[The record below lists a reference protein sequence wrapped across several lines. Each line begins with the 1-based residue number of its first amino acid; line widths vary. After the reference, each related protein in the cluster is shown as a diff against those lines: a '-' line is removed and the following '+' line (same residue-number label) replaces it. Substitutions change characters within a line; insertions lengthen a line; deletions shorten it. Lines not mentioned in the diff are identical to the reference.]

1 MLSINMTTM
10 CDFNDYIIYQ
20 NKDKN
25 VAGISI
31 GLKIFSLI
39 MYLIGCL
46 GIFTIFGIIHFE
58 KYGQDCQKRSFP
70 DQILS
75 FNCKMFMIIMPI
87 YWGISQIRWI
97 FGPIGYTMTVF
108 RYYLLSSLLSFP
120 LGITESILFQCLMI
134 FSWKKCAMISDEF
147 LATYF
152 NIANLMMAQI
162 ISMIRLMSG
171 EYERKDFFFYWSGAE
186 VQIEKPY
193 VLCRGCILF
202 HE

>member
-1 MLSINMTTM
+1 MTTM

-97 FGPIGYTMTVF
+97 FWTYRVYHDCIQ
-108 RYYLLSSLLSFP
+108 
-120 LGITESILFQCLMI
+120 ILFVKFAFV
-134 FSWKKCAMISDEF
+134 FSTWN
-147 LATYF
+147 Y
-152 NIANLMMAQI
+152 
-162 ISMIRLMSG
+162 
-171 EYERKDFFFYWSGAE
+171 
-186 VQIEKPY
+186 
-193 VLCRGCILF
+193 
-202 HE
+202 